1 MTGLHYYQPLVFLW
15 RREVVSTVDVH
26 GMVTHLYKLAP
37 PPIFTVELGLIP
49 VPGMKE
55 FSG

>member
-1 MTGLHYYQPLVFLW
+1 MNGLHYYQPLVFLW